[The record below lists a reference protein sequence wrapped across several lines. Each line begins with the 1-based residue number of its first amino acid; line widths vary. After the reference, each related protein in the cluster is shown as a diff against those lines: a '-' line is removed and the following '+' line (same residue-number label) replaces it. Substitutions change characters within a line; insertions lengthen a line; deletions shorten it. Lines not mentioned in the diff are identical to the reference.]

1 MEKEKKEIWAQI
13 TLDAEAITEFMMYQI
28 YTGGAGIAVLALGA
42 LNAGLAV
49 AFGIRREWFMMLLF
63 AVFALLLFFGFPAVI
78 KNRVSVLQGQKKF
91 VKPVEYIF
99 DQEGIRTMAAEREKR
114 VPWEN
119 VKKAV
124 SRKHTLPLVWTGVE
138 ITQSFLPPATTS
150 FGHLI
155 FTSKPHKVLRALAT
169 ESPATSVTID
179 ADWGWIAGR
188 RMRVMAIF

>member
-42 LNAGLAV
+42 LNAGQAV

-124 SRKHTLPLVWTGVE
+124 SRKHILILYDEKKHAMVLPISQLGDDYGAAVDM
-138 ITQSFLPPATTS
+138 ITAHVPQAAVSIRKS
-150 FGHLI
+150 Q
-155 FTSKPHKVLRALAT
+155 
-169 ESPATSVTID
+169 D
-179 ADWGWIAGR
+179 R
-188 RMRVMAIF
+188 R

>member
-1 MEKEKKEIWAQI
+1 MEKEKKEIRAQI

-124 SRKHTLPLVWTGVE
+124 S
-138 ITQSFLPPATTS
+138 
-150 FGHLI
+150 
-155 FTSKPHKVLRALAT
+155 
-169 ESPATSVTID
+169 
-179 ADWGWIAGR
+179 
-188 RMRVMAIF
+188 

>member
-63 AVFALLLFFGFPAVI
+63 AVFAL
-78 KNRVSVLQGQKKF
+78 QGQKKF

-124 SRKHTLPLVWTGVE
+124 SRKHILILYDEKKHAMVLPISQLGDDYGAAVDM
-138 ITQSFLPPATTS
+138 ITAHVPQAAVSIRKS
-150 FGHLI
+150 Q
-155 FTSKPHKVLRALAT
+155 
-169 ESPATSVTID
+169 D
-179 ADWGWIAGR
+179 R
-188 RMRVMAIF
+188 R